1 MDGKTKIVSRG
12 GKMTMRYRSMAKM
25 GPEITGVKRC
35 CNIPVF
41 SRKESSEIKAFVK
54 CYEFS
59 NS

>member
-25 GPEITGVKRC
+25 GPEITGVKRS

-41 SRKESSEIKAFVK
+41 SRKECKFTVKAV
-54 CYEFS
+54 
-59 NS
+59 

>member
-35 CNIPVF
+35 CNIGSGGISCGYPPPGKIV
-41 SRKESSEIKAFVK
+41 
-54 CYEFS
+54 
-59 NS
+59 